1 MNEKQKNIL
10 GVVTV
15 AALLLV
21 FSYVGYKMAQPLIEE
36 GRAPEREDLSFKMT
50 NTEESCL
57 TQLDSVMEL
66 NRKLQYSY
74 DSLALVCDPIKLIP
88 EVVAPKIIK
97 KKPKKQTIAPI
108 ITDTINNRIIDSLTA
123 ALAQCNTAKDVLY
136 NGMVEFDK
144 IVKDLSA
151 ENEELRKP
159 RVSDLTND
167 AVKITTSAGIDSTL
181 YNVSFTPD
189 LDVDL
194 KRIKRPFLSITPR
207 KILAIAHER
216 NPYATGK
223 VIITEEFIKKDIPKV
238 NGNHR
243 IKLIK

>member
-1 MNEKQKNIL
+1 MNEKQKNVIGGSAL
-10 GVVTV
+10 I
-15 AALLLV
+15 LLLLT
-21 FSYVGYKMAQPLIEE
+21 FSFIGYKVVQPLLNEGKEARMENLSFGMTDTEE
-36 GRAPEREDLSFKMT
+36 G
-50 NTEESCL
+50 CL
-57 TQLDSVMEL
+57 NQLDSITEL
-66 NRKLQYSY
+66 NRKIQYSY
-74 DSLALVCDPIKLIP
+74 DSLVLVCNPIELIP

-97 KKPKKQTIAPI
+97 KKPKKQTITPV

-144 IVKDLSA
+144 IVKELSA